1 MQKIL
6 NLLPIITFFIFYK
19 TYDIFIASKFLIIM
33 SGLTC
38 ALHYIIYKKIDK
50 INVISFILI
59 SILGSLTIFFH
70 NSQFIKWKV
79 TIIYMF
85 FSIILLMS
93 QFYEKKPIIQKF
105 LEKNIKLSNIYWKK
119 INFFWALFFLF
130 CSILNIYIAFYFSE
144 ETWVNFKVFG
154 LSILMLFS
162 IIATSIYI
170 NYKTLKKK

>member
-1 MQKIL
+1 MHKIL

-19 TYDIFIASKFLIIM
+19 TYDIFIASKFLIIT

-38 ALHYIIYKKIDK
+38 ILHFIIYKKVDK
-50 INVISFILI
+50 INLISFILI
-59 SILGSLTIFFH
+59 SILGSLTILFH
-70 NSQFIKWKV
+70 NSQFIKWKI

-85 FSIILLMS
+85 FSIILLIS
-93 QFYEKKPIIQKF
+93 QFYEKKPMIQRF

-130 CSILNIYIAFYFSE
+130 CSILNIYIAFCFSE
-144 ETWVNFKVFG
+144 EAWVNFKVFG

-162 IIATSIYI
+162 IVITSIYI

>member
-19 TYDIFIASKFLIIM
+19 TYDIFIASKFLIIT

-38 ALHYIIYKKIDK
+38 ILHFIFYKKVDK
-50 INVISFILI
+50 INLISFILI
-59 SILGSLTIFFH
+59 SILGSLTILFH
-70 NSQFIKWKV
+70 NSQFIKWKI

-85 FSIILLMS
+85 FSIILLIS
-93 QFYEKKPIIQKF
+93 QFYEKKPMIQKF
-105 LEKNIKLSNIYWKK
+105 LEKNIKLSSIYWKK

-130 CSILNIYIAFYFSE
+130 CSILNIYIAFCFSE
-144 ETWVNFKVFG
+144 EAWVNFKVFG

-162 IIATSIYI
+162 IVITSVYI